1 MITPKYA
8 LLSLTALLGALC
20 APARATVKIVE
31 FKPSA
36 ASPQAIGTSIT
47 WTAKATDTDTSQ
59 VTFQFSVA
67 PPRGKL
73 AVVRNYNAGTHKG
86 SVWTARNLIWAP
98 TTIEG
103 VYQLQITAQDFTT
116 GASDSRTVAFRVT
129 PLATGS
135 TPVVVAT
142 ANPLVALFGAPSC
155 PAGSSMRVSF
165 QPASG
170 EVPAVT
176 TNWVKCHPPATM
188 NFEIAGMY
196 ASTAYNMFSQTDT
209 AGSMVNGPPVSFTTG
224 ALPSEITFPSIQ
236 MHVKAG
242 ANTDTNDWMV
252 LHGLIAL
259 GHVTQYPQVVTDL
272 NGKFLWYYVQPGA
285 GGLLTRPVQGGG
297 FLAIQ
302 SGAGWDVNVQ
312 ANQIAR
318 QIDLAGNVLHETN
331 TGILQRQLMALG
343 DKNAGPCSAITAPV
357 VGSAC
362 LGGLHHEV
370 TQSFPNGYTA
380 LLADIEK
387 IYPPGTQGDTSG
399 LPVDII
405 GDVIIVLDE
414 NWQAIWYFDAFEHAM
429 GPPQLDIQR
438 PAVLGETCVAK
449 QGGCPPVYLLGPGV
463 AKQAHD
469 WLHANSVY
477 YWPAPQNG
485 TSAGDIIWSSRHQDW
500 VMRVNYQDTKGTGDI
515 MWRLGPCGDFTFNN
529 TNNDPWPWNSHQH
542 EVAMENNGAGPLSL
556 FDNGNTRVSP
566 ASGSHSSTGCILG
579 TGSGHSRGMALDLD
593 ETHMQVTPVIS
604 QDLGVF
610 SNAMGSAQML
620 EDGNFFFAAPFVVK
634 TLNKTVSYAIELYP
648 TAGTVNGT
656 QVLNQEATEGY
667 RGWQFP
673 SMYAPP
679 IS

>member
-1 MITPKYA
+1 MTKPKYA
-8 LLSLTALLGALC
+8 LFSLAAVLGALS
-20 APARATVKIVE
+20 APVHATVKIVE

-47 WTAKATDTDTSQ
+47 WTAKATDTNTSQ

-67 PPRGKL
+67 PPGGTL
-73 AVVRNYNAGTHKG
+73 AVVRNYNAGTHNG
-86 SVWTARNLIWAP
+86 TTWTARNLIWAA
-98 TTIEG
+98 TQAEG
-103 VYQLQITAQDFTT
+103 VYKLQITAKDFTT
-116 GASDSRTVAFRVT
+116 GATDSRTVPFRVT

-142 ANPLVALFGAPSC
+142 ANPLVALFSAPSC
-155 PAGSSMRVSF
+155 PAGSTMRVSF

-170 EVPAVT
+170 DVPAVT
-176 TNWVKCHPPATM
+176 TSWVNCHPPATM

-196 ASTAYNMFSQTDT
+196 ESTAYNMFSQTET
-209 AGSMVNGPPVSFTTG
+209 SGNMVNGPTVSFTTG
-224 ALPSEITFPSIQ
+224 ALPSKIVFPQITMNKNP
-236 MHVKAG
+236 G
-242 ANTDTNDWMV
+242 ANTDTNDWMI
-252 LHGLIAL
+252 LHSLIAL
-259 GHVTQYPQVVTDL
+259 GKVAHYPQVVTDL
-272 NGKFLWYYVQPGA
+272 YGKFLWYYVQPGA
-285 GGLLTRPVQGGG
+285 GSLLTRPLQGGG

-302 SGAGWDVNVQ
+302 SGAGWDVKAQ

-318 QIDLAGNVLHETN
+318 QVDLAGNVLHETN
-331 TGILQRQLMALG
+331 TGILQQQLIALG
-343 DKNAGPCSAITAPV
+343 DSNAQPCSSITNPV

-387 IYPPGTQGDTSG
+387 IFPAGTQGDTTG

-405 GDVIIVLDE
+405 GDVIIVMDE
-414 NWQAIWYFDAFEHAM
+414 NWQVVWYFDTFDHDT
-429 GPPQLDIQR
+429 GPPQLDINR
-438 PAVLGETCVAK
+438 PPVLGETCIAK
-449 QGGCPPVYLLGPGV
+449 QGGCPPVFLLGPGI
-463 AKQAHD
+463 APKAHD

-485 TSAGDIIWSSRHQDW
+485 TSKGDIIWSSRHQDW
-500 VMRVNYQDTKGTGDI
+500 VMRVNYQDTAGTGDI
-515 MWRLGPCGDFTFNN
+515 LWRLGPCGDFTFNN

-542 EVAMENNGAGPLSL
+542 EVAMENDGAGPLSL

-566 ASGSHSSTGCILG
+566 PSGPHSSSGCLAG
-579 TGSGHSRGMALDLD
+579 TGSGDSRGMALTVD
-593 ETHMQVTPVIS
+593 ETTMQVTPVIS
-604 QDLGVF
+604 QDLGVL
-610 SNAMGSAQML
+610 SIAMGSAQLL
-620 EDGNFFFAAPFVVK
+620 EDGNFFFEAPFVVK